1 MTAPPTP
8 TTADRTSP
16 LPSPRDV
23 LVYWFDE
30 VGSARWFVKD
40 DALDADI
47 ASRFKAL
54 HEALS
59 ADRPAEW
66 TDTAEARLAL
76 IIALDQFPRNIWRG
90 SAHAFATDP
99 LALDHARALR
109 DAGPEGFSDEMKLFA
124 FLPFEH
130 SEAMADQDEAV
141 RLIEGLGEAGPDGKT
156 YGDYAR
162 AHREVIERFGRFP
175 HRNEA
180 LGRASTDDERKWLA
194 EGGGF

>member
-1 MTAPPTP
+1 MTAPSTP
-8 TTADRTSP
+8 TTADRTTP

-23 LVYWFDE
+23 LVYWFDD
-30 VGSARWFVKD
+30 VGADRWFVKD

-47 ASRFKAL
+47 AARFKAL

-66 TDTAEARLAL
+66 TDTPEAKLAL
-76 IIALDQFPRNIWRG
+76 VIALDQFPRNIWRG

-99 LALDHARALR
+99 VALHHAKALR
-109 DAGPEGFSDEMKLFA
+109 DGDVSGFSDAMKLFA

-130 SEAMADQDEAV
+130 SERMEDQDEAV
-141 RLIEGLGEAGPDGKT
+141 RLIGPLGDEWGE
-156 YGDYAR
+156 YAVK
-162 AHREVIERFGRFP
+162 HREAIERFGRFP

-180 LGRASTDDERKWLA
+180 LGRQSTDEERAWLA
-194 EGGGF
+194 DGGGF